1 MQAGDDGDTSRYSLV
16 TLRYGEDH
24 TNTAT
29 DKSLIIIIGDGLSII
44 VESSKD
50 WGWAI
55 RLDTVTGSA

>member
-1 MQAGDDGDTSRYSLV
+1 MQAGDDGDTARYSLD
-16 TLRYGEDH
+16 TLRYGADH

-29 DKSLIIIIGDGLSII
+29 DKPSISIIGGVVDHSGVI
-44 VESSKD
+44 KD